1 MLTFSCDLI
10 LPNVLV
16 TFRAFY
22 VLVTDLETTLSIID
36 HKLTYWLLCEQ
47 QIYGVWGQNTEG
59 IEQYKSKYVNR
70 IYF

>member
-1 MLTFSCDLI
+1 MEIFFLKVIYFEFGKSSILLCIKKMLTFSCDLI

-36 HKLTYWLLCEQ
+36 HKLTY
-47 QIYGVWGQNTEG
+47 
-59 IEQYKSKYVNR
+59 
-70 IYF
+70 